1 MDNDDSFKIS
11 PGATVGG
18 IVPTYTTDSSY
29 SIDIKSF
36 DDDHA
41 TISYDPSTLTDPG
54 FTYSFTDTEAQFDQQ
69 LIDSN
74 PTLKKLWEQFNYVY
88 SIVEADRDNEVQK

>member
-11 PGATVGG
+11 PGATVGMA
-18 IVPTYTTDSSY
+18 IPTYTTDSSY
-29 SIDIKSF
+29 TIDIKSF
-36 DDDHA
+36 DDDA

-54 FTYSFTDTEAQFDQQ
+54 FTYSFTDTQAQFDQQ

>member
-1 MDNDDSFKIS
+1 MDNDDSFTIS

-18 IVPTYTTDSSY
+18 IVSTYPTDSSY

-54 FTYSFTDTEAQFDQQ
+54 FTYSFTDTQAQFDQQ

-88 SIVEADRDNEVQK
+88 YIVEADIDNEVQK